1 MVERRS
7 LPRHLQ
13 QASVAVALSA
23 AAAACYLLLSDDRS
37 NWWDWLMGC
46 GLGALTLYGI
56 RDLLH
61 RTNEEF
67 VPTWRAG
74 TFWNMILPFL
84 FPLYRGW
91 WSEDRGSRLAWL
103 GWGLLAV
110 AVVIQVSIW
119 RLERSD
125 PGLSRHGTGAP
136 QH

>member
-1 MVERRS
+1 MVESRT

-13 QASVAVALSA
+13 RASVAVALSA
-23 AAAACYLLLSDDRS
+23 AAAACYLLLSDASS

-56 RDLLH
+56 RDLLR

-74 TFWNMILPFL
+74 TFWDVLLPFL
-84 FPLYRGW
+84 FPLYLVW

-110 AVVIQVSIW
+110 AVLIQVSIW

-125 PGLSRHGTGAP
+125 AEVSRHEAGAP
-136 QH
+136 RH